1 MFRSADA
8 YIRELSGNP
17 SDVRA
22 DVGIRAPILSLS
34 QQPLVSSEWG
44 TLNGDRS
51 RPGCGSARPRAEHC
65 CARSYHRRRPK
76 TPCVL
81 LAVQSA

>member
-34 QQPLVSSEWG
+34 QQPLTKHILARRGLCHWRSEECSLCWRDG
-44 TLNGDRS
+44 
-51 RPGCGSARPRAEHC
+51 
-65 CARSYHRRRPK
+65 
-76 TPCVL
+76 
-81 LAVQSA
+81 